1 MIDVK
6 LKAVPN
12 SKSFSIS
19 KKGDLVIVHLK
30 NPADKNKANLELIKK
45 FESLFERSVVLVAG
59 QKSPKKVLRID
70 ISAER
75 WNCFLSA
82 LE

>member
-1 MIDVK
+1 MIDIS

-45 FESLFERSVVLVAG
+45 FESLFERSVILVSG

-70 ISAER
+70 ISPER